1 MTYQQAISLMEH
13 LKLRC
18 PYDTGNLRASIQAPQ
33 GTEKKWVIVIGNDD
47 TSISGTASNKYA
59 SILNEARNIT
69 RRTKTPDGYV
79 TYTYDNK
86 HYHWVNAA
94 IREWIFANY
103 NDDTI
108 KLNSEVESEDDE

>member
-13 LKLRC
+13 LKVRC

-33 GTEKKWVIVIGNDD
+33 GTEKEWVIVIGNDD
-47 TSISGTASNKYA
+47 TSISGVASNKYA
-59 SILNEARNIT
+59 SILNEAKTIT
-69 RRTKTPDGYV
+69 RRRKTIDGV
-79 TYTYDNK
+79 QVYTYDNK

-103 NDDTI
+103 DSDAV
-108 KLNSEVESEDDE
+108 KLNTEVESEDDY

>member
-33 GTEKKWVIVIGNDD
+33 GTETEWVIVIGNDD

-59 SILNEARNIT
+59 SILNEARTIT

-103 NDDTI
+103 NDDAI